1 MEGREA
7 PSQLVQIK
15 PSFVKH
21 CGSDTCFFYFFNYYY
36 WAAAVVQQ
44 LSCHKSTN
52 PSSELLSSL
61 YVC

>member
-1 MEGREA
+1 M
-7 PSQLVQIK
+7 
-15 PSFVKH
+15 
-21 CGSDTCFFYFFNYYY
+21 FFYFFNYYY